1 MNNIKLDLQGRKIKG
16 YAIISKG
23 AIPEEVKM
31 GLYIV
36 PSQSG
41 NGKYRV
47 THHRVL

>member
-23 AIPEEVKM
+23 DIPEEVKM